1 MLHTPQ
7 DFRQTPSRDHNWKRK
22 RRLTGDEVSKGKANA
37 HPESEIQSGTTE
49 KSLRNPTQS
58 IENTASNI
66 VDLTHTDDDVSPD
79 IRAGEISSTG
89 PPQTYQSMLLQTGNT
104 NFYGELSTYQS
115 PTASFGN
122 PFVLG
127 AASGSY
133 RYTNPTE
140 GQFELPFPPG
150 PQISQVESGIYYTFG
165 CLPPSSESAIGS
177 EDTSTQP
184 LAPLFPDV
192 QQAWNILSQAPDQ
205 SGMFIPNPS
214 ERSPPNDT
222 STQTPSRR
230 IEIPSLEFTSSTVG
244 SQGQTSFTPRSL
256 SDTPTHIATGDQLG
270 LALLWNGWEPVCEF
284 ESLKGASEITD
295 LRGDESFE
303 DYLMRY
309 ICKRPEYSETSI

>member
-1 MLHTPQ
+1 M
-7 DFRQTPSRDHNWKRK
+7 
-22 RRLTGDEVSKGKANA
+22 SKGKANA
-37 HPESEIQSGTTE
+37 HSESEIQSGTTE

-115 PTASFGN
+115 PTASFEN

-222 STQTPSRR
+222 SPQTPSRR